1 MGADEIRAFGDFG
14 PGLGT
19 FLILAAIL
27 VPVLVP
33 ILMRERKKS
42 HDPFPELMG
51 QINGMRANSEAK
63 AREIERLRAEFVE
76 LRRDHDK
83 LEHRFDLWSIME
95 RKK

>member
-1 MGADEIRAFGDFG
+1 MGAEEIQAFGDFG
-14 PGLGT
+14 PVYGT
-19 FLILAAIL
+19 ILILAVIL

-33 ILMRERKKS
+33 MLNRERKKS